1 MNCISKEKAS
11 NILVSCLRKA
21 FFCLIIAMP
30 SLADAQDFSSILKS
44 IEANSARLESARI
57 KDKAEKLDSKDL
69 YTLED
74 PEVGFD
80 YLFGAEGIGHRIGFE
95 VSQGFDFPT
104 VISQKR
110 KMAKEMQRVSEL
122 KYLSERQQLLLN
134 ARKLCI
140 QVVYCNAIMDHLDE
154 DLEETTAMSKAYET
168 LFDKGEATAIDRN
181 KAHQAFLFFKTE
193 YDEFHAMRE
202 NLLNELKCL
211 NGGNAV
217 EISDTA
223 FVFSPL
229 SNDFDG
235 WLAQNIGL
243 HPELQLAEGELQAE
257 KQSLKVAKGSRIPG
271 FKIGYTGEFTREEK
285 YQGPTIGLSLPL
297 WGSGRKVKV
306 AKLHVEAAEKS
317 LEDTRLH
324 LTTQLRGVYREALQL
339 QDTYLRY
346 RKHLTE
352 CDNSELLKK
361 SLDSGQITLLQYLQE
376 RQFVHEM
383 HEKILIAE
391 RDLALR
397 KAELLFN
404 E

>member
-21 FFCLIIAMP
+21 FFCLMIAMP

-44 IEANSARLESARI
+44 IEANSARLEAARI

-193 YDEFHAMRE
+193 YDEFLAMRE

-324 LTTQLRGVYREALQL
+324 LTTQLRGIYREALQL

-397 KAELLFN
+397 KAELIF
-404 E
+404 

>member
-1 MNCISKEKAS
+1 MA
-11 NILVSCLRKA
+11 
-21 FFCLIIAMP
+21 FCLKKVLVFVLIAIP
-30 SLADAQDFSSILKS
+30 SSGMAQDFSHILNS

-57 KDKAEKLDSKDL
+57 KDKAEKLDNKDL

-74 PEVGFD
+74 PELGFD

-122 KYLSERQQLLLN
+122 KYLSERQQLLLS

-140 QVVYCNAIMDHLDE
+140 QVVYCNAIMDHLNE
-154 DLEETTAMSKAYET
+154 DLEETTAMSEAYEK
-168 LFDKGEATAIDRN
+168 LFQKGEATVIDRN

-193 YDEFHAMRE
+193 YDEFLTTKE
-202 NLLNELKCL
+202 NLLNELKAL

-217 EISDTA
+217 EINDTA
-223 FVFSPL
+223 FIFSPM
-229 SNDFDG
+229 SNDFDA
-235 WLAQNIGL
+235 WLSQNIGL
-243 HPELQLAEGELQAE
+243 HPEIMLAEGELKAE

-271 FKIGYTGEFTREEK
+271 LKIGYTGEFTREEK

-317 LEDTRLH
+317 LEDTRLN
-324 LTTQLRGVYREALQL
+324 LTTQLRGIYREALHL

-346 RKHLTE
+346 KKHLTE

-361 SLDSGQITLLQYLQE
+361 SLDSGQITLLEYLQE

-397 KAELLFN
+397 KAELIF
-404 E
+404 

>member
-11 NILVSCLRKA
+11 NSLVSCLRKA
-21 FFCLIIAMP
+21 FFCLMIAMP

-69 YTLED
+69 YTLEN

-193 YDEFHAMRE
+193 YDEFLAMKE

-397 KAELLFN
+397 KAELIF
-404 E
+404 

>member
-11 NILVSCLRKA
+11 NSLVSCLRKA
-21 FFCLIIAMP
+21 FFCLMIAMP

-44 IEANSARLESARI
+44 IEANSTRLESARI

-193 YDEFHAMRE
+193 YDEFLAMRE

-243 HPELQLAEGELQAE
+243 HPELQLAEGELNAE

-339 QDTYLRY
+339 QETYLRY

-397 KAELLFN
+397 KAELIF
-404 E
+404 

>member
-57 KDKAEKLDSKDL
+57 KDMAEKLDSKDL

-168 LFDKGEATAIDRN
+168 LFEKGEATAIDRN

-193 YDEFHAMRE
+193 YDEFLAMRE

-397 KAELLFN
+397 KAELIF
-404 E
+404 

>member
-1 MNCISKEKAS
+1 MA
-11 NILVSCLRKA
+11 
-21 FFCLIIAMP
+21 FCLKKALVFVLIAIP
-30 SLADAQDFSSILKS
+30 SLGMAQDFSHILNS

-74 PEVGFD
+74 PELGFD

-122 KYLSERQQLLLN
+122 KYLSERQQLLLS

-140 QVVYCNAIMDHLDE
+140 QVVYCNAIMDHLNE
-154 DLEETTAMSKAYET
+154 DLEETTAMSEAYEK
-168 LFDKGEATAIDRN
+168 LFQKGEATVIDRN

-193 YDEFHAMRE
+193 YDEFLTTKE
-202 NLLNELKCL
+202 NLLNELKAL

-217 EISDTA
+217 EINDTA
-223 FVFSPL
+223 FIFSPM
-229 SNDFDG
+229 SNDFDA
-235 WLAQNIGL
+235 WLSQNIGL
-243 HPELQLAEGELQAE
+243 HPEIMLAEGELKAE

-271 FKIGYTGEFTREEK
+271 LKIGYTGEFTREEK

-306 AKLHVEAAEKS
+306 AKLHVEAAENS
-317 LEDTRLH
+317 LEDTRLN
-324 LTTQLRGVYREALQL
+324 LTTQLRGIYREALHL

-346 RKHLTE
+346 KKHLTE

-361 SLDSGQITLLQYLQE
+361 SLDSGQITLLEYLQE

-397 KAELLFN
+397 KAELIF
-404 E
+404 

>member
-11 NILVSCLRKA
+11 NSLVSCLRKA

-193 YDEFHAMRE
+193 YDEFLAMRE

-235 WLAQNIGL
+235 WLAQNIGH

-397 KAELLFN
+397 KAELIF
-404 E
+404 

>member
-1 MNCISKEKAS
+1 MA
-11 NILVSCLRKA
+11 
-21 FFCLIIAMP
+21 FCLKKALVFVLIAIP
-30 SLADAQDFSSILKS
+30 SLGMAQDFSHILNS

-74 PEVGFD
+74 PELGFD

-122 KYLSERQQLLLN
+122 KYLSERQQLLLS

-140 QVVYCNAIMDHLDE
+140 QVVYCNAIMDHLNE
-154 DLEETTAMSKAYET
+154 DLEETTAMSEAYEK
-168 LFDKGEATAIDRN
+168 LFQKGEATVIDRN

-193 YDEFHAMRE
+193 YDEFLTTKE
-202 NLLNELKCL
+202 NLLNELKAL

-217 EISDTA
+217 EINDTA
-223 FVFSPL
+223 FIFSPM
-229 SNDFDG
+229 SNDFDA
-235 WLAQNIGL
+235 WLSQNIGL
-243 HPELQLAEGELQAE
+243 HPEIMLAEGELKAE

-271 FKIGYTGEFTREEK
+271 LKICYTGEFTREEK

-317 LEDTRLH
+317 LEDTRLN
-324 LTTQLRGVYREALQL
+324 LTTQLRGIYREALHL

-346 RKHLTE
+346 KKHLTE

-361 SLDSGQITLLQYLQE
+361 SLDSGQITLLEYLQE

-397 KAELLFN
+397 KAELIF
-404 E
+404 

>member
-11 NILVSCLRKA
+11 NSLVSCLRKA
-21 FFCLIIAMP
+21 FFCLMIAMP

-44 IEANSARLESARI
+44 IEANSTRLEAARI
-57 KDKAEKLDSKDL
+57 KDMAEKLDSKDL

-193 YDEFHAMRE
+193 YDEFLAMRE

-223 FVFSPL
+223 FIFSPL

-397 KAELLFN
+397 KAELIF
-404 E
+404 

>member
-11 NILVSCLRKA
+11 NSLVSCLRKA

-69 YTLED
+69 YTLEN

-193 YDEFHAMRE
+193 YDEFLAMRE

-243 HPELQLAEGELQAE
+243 HPELQLAEGELNAE

-397 KAELLFN
+397 KAELIF
-404 E
+404 

>member
-11 NILVSCLRKA
+11 NSLVSCLRKA

-57 KDKAEKLDSKDL
+57 KDKAEKLDSKDI

-104 VISQKR
+104 VINQKR

-168 LFDKGEATAIDRN
+168 LFNKGEATAIDRN

-193 YDEFHAMRE
+193 YDEFLAMRE

-397 KAELLFN
+397 KAELIF
-404 E
+404 

>member
-11 NILVSCLRKA
+11 NSLVSCLRKA

-57 KDKAEKLDSKDL
+57 KDKAEKLDSKDI

-80 YLFGAEGIGHRIGFE
+80 YLFGAEDIGHRIGFE

-193 YDEFHAMRE
+193 YDEFLAMRE

-243 HPELQLAEGELQAE
+243 HPELQLAEGELNAE
-257 KQSLKVAKGSRIPG
+257 RQSLKVAKGSRIPG

-391 RDLALR
+391 RDFALR
-397 KAELLFN
+397 KAELIF
-404 E
+404 

>member
-21 FFCLIIAMP
+21 FFCLMIAMP

-193 YDEFHAMRE
+193 YDEFLAMRE

-324 LTTQLRGVYREALQL
+324 LTTQLRGIYREALQL

-397 KAELLFN
+397 KAELIF
-404 E
+404 

>member
-1 MNCISKEKAS
+1 MAFNLKKALF
-11 NILVSCLRKA
+11 LVL
-21 FFCLIIAMP
+21 IAMP
-30 SLADAQDFSSILKS
+30 SMGMAQDFSHILNS

-57 KDKAEKLDSKDL
+57 KDKAEKLDSKDV
-69 YTLED
+69 YTLEN
-74 PEVGFD
+74 PELGFD

-122 KYLSERQQLLLN
+122 KYLSERQQLLLS

-154 DLEETTAMSKAYET
+154 DLAETTAMSEAYEK
-168 LFDKGEATAIDRN
+168 LFQKGEATIIDRN

-193 YDEFHAMRE
+193 YDEFLTMKE
-202 NLLNELKCL
+202 NLLNELKAL
-211 NGGNAV
+211 NGDNTV
-217 EISDTA
+217 EINDTA
-223 FVFSPL
+223 FIFSPM
-229 SNDFDG
+229 SNDFDA
-235 WLAQNIGL
+235 WLSQNIGL
-243 HPELQLAEGELQAE
+243 HPELMLAEGELKAE

-271 FKIGYTGEFTREEK
+271 LKIGYTGEFTRDEK

-317 LEDTRLH
+317 LEDTRLN
-324 LTTQLRGVYREALQL
+324 LTTQLRGVYREALHL

-346 RKHLTE
+346 RKHLTQ

-361 SLDSGQITLLQYLQE
+361 SLDSGQITLLEYLQE

-397 KAELLFN
+397 KAELIF
-404 E
+404 

>member
-11 NILVSCLRKA
+11 NSLVSCLRKA
-21 FFCLIIAMP
+21 FFCLMIAMP

-168 LFDKGEATAIDRN
+168 LFNKGEATAIDRN

-193 YDEFHAMRE
+193 YDEFLAMRE

-397 KAELLFN
+397 KAELIF
-404 E
+404 

>member
-11 NILVSCLRKA
+11 NSLVSCLRKA
-21 FFCLIIAMP
+21 FFCLMIAMP

-57 KDKAEKLDSKDL
+57 KDKAEKLDSKDI

-193 YDEFHAMRE
+193 YDEFLAMRE

-235 WLAQNIGL
+235 WLAQNIGH

-397 KAELLFN
+397 KAELIF
-404 E
+404 

>member
-11 NILVSCLRKA
+11 NSLVSCLRKA

-44 IEANSARLESARI
+44 IEANSTRLESARI
-57 KDKAEKLDSKDL
+57 KDKAEKLDSKDI

-168 LFDKGEATAIDRN
+168 LFEKGEATAIDRN

-193 YDEFHAMRE
+193 YDEFLAMRE

-223 FVFSPL
+223 FIFSPL

-235 WLAQNIGL
+235 WLAQNIAL

-397 KAELLFN
+397 KAELIF
-404 E
+404 

>member
-11 NILVSCLRKA
+11 NSLVSCLRKA
-21 FFCLIIAMP
+21 FFCLMIAMP

-44 IEANSARLESARI
+44 IEANSARLEAARI

-104 VISQKR
+104 VINQKR

-193 YDEFHAMRE
+193 YDEFLAMRE

-235 WLAQNIGL
+235 WLAQNIAL
-243 HPELQLAEGELQAE
+243 HPELQLAEGELNAE

-397 KAELLFN
+397 KAELIF
-404 E
+404 

>member
-57 KDKAEKLDSKDL
+57 KGKAEKLDSKDL

-193 YDEFHAMRE
+193 YDEFLAMRE

-243 HPELQLAEGELQAE
+243 HPELQLAEGELQVE

-397 KAELLFN
+397 KAELIF
-404 E
+404 

>member
-11 NILVSCLRKA
+11 NSLVSCLRKA
-21 FFCLIIAMP
+21 FFCLMIAMP

-69 YTLED
+69 YTLEN

-193 YDEFHAMRE
+193 YDEFLAMKE

-243 HPELQLAEGELQAE
+243 HPELQLAEGELNAE

-397 KAELLFN
+397 KAELIF
-404 E
+404 

>member
-11 NILVSCLRKA
+11 NSLVSCLRKA
-21 FFCLIIAMP
+21 FFCLMIAMP

-57 KDKAEKLDSKDL
+57 KDKAEKLDSKDI

-193 YDEFHAMRE
+193 YDEFLAMKE

-243 HPELQLAEGELQAE
+243 HPELQLAEGELNAE

-397 KAELLFN
+397 KAELIF
-404 E
+404 

>member
-11 NILVSCLRKA
+11 NSLVSCLRKA

-44 IEANSARLESARI
+44 IEANSARLEAARI

-193 YDEFHAMRE
+193 YDEFLAMRE

-243 HPELQLAEGELQAE
+243 HPELQLAEGELNAE

-397 KAELLFN
+397 KAELIF
-404 E
+404 

>member
-1 MNCISKEKAS
+1 MA
-11 NILVSCLRKA
+11 
-21 FFCLIIAMP
+21 FCLKKALVFVLIAIP
-30 SLADAQDFSSILKS
+30 SSGMAQAFSHILNS

-74 PEVGFD
+74 PELGFD

-122 KYLSERQQLLLN
+122 KYLSERQQLLLS

-140 QVVYCNAIMDHLDE
+140 QVVYCNAIMDHLNE
-154 DLEETTAMSKAYET
+154 DLEETTAMSEAYEK
-168 LFDKGEATAIDRN
+168 LFQKGEATVIDRN

-193 YDEFHAMRE
+193 YDEFLTTKE
-202 NLLNELKCL
+202 NLLNELKAL

-217 EISDTA
+217 EINDTA
-223 FVFSPL
+223 FIFSPMSNNFDAWL
-229 SNDFDG
+229 S
-235 WLAQNIGL
+235 QNIGL
-243 HPELQLAEGELQAE
+243 HPEIMLAEGELKAE

-271 FKIGYTGEFTREEK
+271 LKIGYTGEFTREEK

-317 LEDTRLH
+317 LEDTRLN
-324 LTTQLRGVYREALQL
+324 LTTQLRGIYREALHL

-346 RKHLTE
+346 KKHLTE

-361 SLDSGQITLLQYLQE
+361 SLDSGQITLLEYLQE

-397 KAELLFN
+397 KAELIF
-404 E
+404 

>member
-1 MNCISKEKAS
+1 MA
-11 NILVSCLRKA
+11 
-21 FFCLIIAMP
+21 FCLKKALVFVLIAIP
-30 SLADAQDFSSILKS
+30 SSSMAQDFSHILNS

-74 PEVGFD
+74 PELGFD

-122 KYLSERQQLLLN
+122 KYLSERQQLLLS

-140 QVVYCNAIMDHLDE
+140 QVVYCNAIMDHLNE
-154 DLEETTAMSKAYET
+154 DLEETTAMSEAYEK
-168 LFDKGEATAIDRN
+168 LFQKGEATVIDRN

-193 YDEFHAMRE
+193 YDEFLTTKE
-202 NLLNELKCL
+202 NLLNELKAL

-217 EISDTA
+217 EINDTA
-223 FVFSPL
+223 FIFSPM
-229 SNDFDG
+229 SNDFDA
-235 WLAQNIGL
+235 WLSQNIGL
-243 HPELQLAEGELQAE
+243 HPEIMLAEGELKAE
-257 KQSLKVAKGSRIPG
+257 KQSLKVAKGSWIPG
-271 FKIGYTGEFTREEK
+271 LKIGYTGEFTREEK

-317 LEDTRLH
+317 LEDTRLN
-324 LTTQLRGVYREALQL
+324 LTTQLRGIYREALHL

-346 RKHLTE
+346 KKHLTE

-361 SLDSGQITLLQYLQE
+361 SLDSGQITLLEYLQE

-397 KAELLFN
+397 KAELIF
-404 E
+404 

>member
-11 NILVSCLRKA
+11 NSLVSCLRKA

-30 SLADAQDFSSILKS
+30 SLADAQEFSSILKS
-44 IEANSARLESARI
+44 IEANSTRLESARI
-57 KDKAEKLDSKDL
+57 KDKAEKLDSKDI
-69 YTLED
+69 YTLEN

-168 LFDKGEATAIDRN
+168 LFNKGEATAIDRN

-193 YDEFHAMRE
+193 YDEFLAMRE

-243 HPELQLAEGELQAE
+243 HPELQLAEGELNAE

-397 KAELLFN
+397 KAELIF
-404 E
+404 

>member
-11 NILVSCLRKA
+11 NSLVSCLRKA
-21 FFCLIIAMP
+21 FFCLMIAMP

-44 IEANSARLESARI
+44 IEANSARLEAARI
-57 KDKAEKLDSKDL
+57 KDKAEKLDSKDI

-193 YDEFHAMRE
+193 YDEFLAMRE

-211 NGGNAV
+211 NGGNGV

-243 HPELQLAEGELQAE
+243 HPELQLAEGELNAE
-257 KQSLKVAKGSRIPG
+257 RQSLKVAKGSRIPG

-397 KAELLFN
+397 KAELIF
-404 E
+404 

>member
-11 NILVSCLRKA
+11 NSLVSCLRKA
-21 FFCLIIAMP
+21 FFCLMIAMP

-57 KDKAEKLDSKDL
+57 KDKAEKLDSKDI

-193 YDEFHAMRE
+193 YDEFLAMRE

-243 HPELQLAEGELQAE
+243 HPELQLAEGELNAE

-397 KAELLFN
+397 KAELIF
-404 E
+404 

>member
-11 NILVSCLRKA
+11 NSLVSCLRKA

-193 YDEFHAMRE
+193 YDEFLAMRE

-243 HPELQLAEGELQAE
+243 HPELQLAEGELNAE

-397 KAELLFN
+397 KAELIF
-404 E
+404 

>member
-1 MNCISKEKAS
+1 MA
-11 NILVSCLRKA
+11 
-21 FFCLIIAMP
+21 FCLKKALVFVLIAIP
-30 SLADAQDFSSILKS
+30 SAGMAQDFSHILNS

-69 YTLED
+69 YTLEN
-74 PEVGFD
+74 PELGFD

-122 KYLSERQQLLLN
+122 KYLSERQQLLLS

-140 QVVYCNAIMDHLDE
+140 QVVYCNAIMDHLNE
-154 DLEETTAMSKAYET
+154 DLEETTAMSEAYEK
-168 LFDKGEATAIDRN
+168 LFQKGEATVIDRN

-193 YDEFHAMRE
+193 YDEFLTTKE
-202 NLLNELKCL
+202 NLLNELKAL

-217 EISDTA
+217 EINDTA
-223 FVFSPL
+223 FIFSPM
-229 SNDFDG
+229 SNDFDA
-235 WLAQNIGL
+235 WLSQNIGL
-243 HPELQLAEGELQAE
+243 HPEIMLAEGELKAE

-271 FKIGYTGEFTREEK
+271 LKIGYTGEFTREEK

-317 LEDTRLH
+317 LEDTRLN
-324 LTTQLRGVYREALQL
+324 LTTQLRGIYREALHL

-346 RKHLTE
+346 KKHLTE

-361 SLDSGQITLLQYLQE
+361 SLDSGQITLLEYLQE

-383 HEKILIAE
+383 HEKILIAK

-397 KAELLFN
+397 KAELIF
-404 E
+404 

>member
-11 NILVSCLRKA
+11 NSLVSCLRKA

-44 IEANSARLESARI
+44 IEANSTRLESARI

-193 YDEFHAMRE
+193 YDEFLAMRE

-397 KAELLFN
+397 KAELIF
-404 E
+404 

>member
-11 NILVSCLRKA
+11 NSLVSCLRKA
-21 FFCLIIAMP
+21 FFCLMIAMP

-57 KDKAEKLDSKDL
+57 KDKAEKLDSKDI
-69 YTLED
+69 YTLEN

-193 YDEFHAMRE
+193 YDEFLAMRE

-397 KAELLFN
+397 KAELIF
-404 E
+404 

>member
-1 MNCISKEKAS
+1 MA
-11 NILVSCLRKA
+11 
-21 FFCLIIAMP
+21 FCLKKVLVFVLIAIP
-30 SLADAQDFSSILKS
+30 SSGMAQDFSHILNS

-74 PEVGFD
+74 PELGFD

-122 KYLSERQQLLLN
+122 KYLSERQQLLLS

-140 QVVYCNAIMDHLDE
+140 QVVYCNAIMDHLNE
-154 DLEETTAMSKAYET
+154 DLEETTAMSEAYEK
-168 LFDKGEATAIDRN
+168 LFQKGEATVIDRN

-193 YDEFHAMRE
+193 YDEFLTTKE
-202 NLLNELKCL
+202 NLLNELKAL

-217 EISDTA
+217 EINDTA
-223 FVFSPL
+223 FIFSPM
-229 SNDFDG
+229 SNDFDA
-235 WLAQNIGL
+235 WLSQNIGL
-243 HPELQLAEGELQAE
+243 HPEIMLAEGELKAE

-271 FKIGYTGEFTREEK
+271 LKIGYTGEFTREEK

-306 AKLHVEAAEKS
+306 AKLHVEAVEKS
-317 LEDTRLH
+317 LEDTRLN
-324 LTTQLRGVYREALQL
+324 LTTQLRGIYREALHL

-346 RKHLTE
+346 KKHLTE

-361 SLDSGQITLLQYLQE
+361 SLDSGQITLLEYLQE

-391 RDLALR
+391 RDLTLR
-397 KAELLFN
+397 KAELIF
-404 E
+404 

>member
-11 NILVSCLRKA
+11 NSLVSCLRKA
-21 FFCLIIAMP
+21 FFCLMIAMP

-57 KDKAEKLDSKDL
+57 KDKAEKLDSKDI

-193 YDEFHAMRE
+193 YDEFLAMRE

-324 LTTQLRGVYREALQL
+324 LTTQLRGIYREALQL

-397 KAELLFN
+397 KAELIF
-404 E
+404 

>member
-1 MNCISKEKAS
+1 M
-11 NILVSCLRKA
+11 
-21 FFCLIIAMP
+21 IAMP
-30 SLADAQDFSSILKS
+30 SLTDAQDFSSILKS

-193 YDEFHAMRE
+193 YDEFHAMKE

-397 KAELLFN
+397 KAELIF
-404 E
+404 

>member
-11 NILVSCLRKA
+11 NSLVSCLRKA
-21 FFCLIIAMP
+21 FFCLMIAMP

-44 IEANSARLESARI
+44 IEANSTRLEAARI

-193 YDEFHAMRE
+193 YDEFLAMRE

-397 KAELLFN
+397 KAELIF
-404 E
+404 

>member
-11 NILVSCLRKA
+11 NSLVSCLRKA
-21 FFCLIIAMP
+21 FFCLMIAMP

-44 IEANSARLESARI
+44 IEANSARLEAARI
-57 KDKAEKLDSKDL
+57 KDKAEKLDSKDI

-168 LFDKGEATAIDRN
+168 LFNKGEATAIDRN

-193 YDEFHAMRE
+193 YDEFLAMRE

-397 KAELLFN
+397 KAELIF
-404 E
+404 